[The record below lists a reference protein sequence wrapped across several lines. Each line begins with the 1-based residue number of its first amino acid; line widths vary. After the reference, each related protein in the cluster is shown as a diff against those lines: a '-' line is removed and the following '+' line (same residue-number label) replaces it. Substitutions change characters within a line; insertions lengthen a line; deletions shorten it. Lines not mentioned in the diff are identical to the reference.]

1 MGDPNA
7 PGPDYLDA
15 DSDED
20 IDDDFLYHL
29 YQGGDLLRA
38 NRVVEAK
45 DHLEKAFALKPANPS
60 GQNLL
65 GLVYF
70 KLGLFHRAADIY
82 QKLIDRFPEDPTLR
96 VNLAMVHLK
105 ADQLDDAEAGLL
117 HAIDLSPDHKSAHR
131 YLGLVLV
138 RKGDTQVARDHFV
151 KAGVKHVD
159 RLIAEDSGEDLSLQR
174 QQAME
179 QAQRKALAEVAE
191 EGFKELEEK
200 EIPFRE
206 AGPGTLSGVEK
217 QGRVTADGSKPGED
231 ALEPERWQTR
241 EHGKSVESQSAEDSD
256 DSGGK
261 AFTEEGAN
269 ILVRCDGLIYCRLGT
284 VDWVEG
290 DLKFSAVF
298 KRFGGQETRHP
309 FDRGDSAMAL
319 VEGSGLLRLRPP
331 PEMQYLV
338 LQHGGE
344 PGYYTEERVV
354 AFTDTPSWENGRL
367 PSANGSDLS
376 IFHLLGETSLIVSV
390 PSSLVRRQL
399 SGERRVCMP
408 VDRLLGWSGSLVPR
422 LFEAEPPLPGQLWI
436 ELTGKGEILTLA

>member
-15 DSDED
+15 DLDED

-45 DHLEKAFALKPANPS
+45 DHLEKAFGLKPANPR

-70 KLGLFHRAADIY
+70 KLGLFRRAADIY

-117 HAIDLSPDHKSAHR
+117 HAIDLSPDHRSAHR

-138 RKGDTQVARDHFV
+138 RKGDTEVARDHFV
-151 KAGVKHVD
+151 KAGVKHID
-159 RLIAEDSGEDLSLQR
+159 RLIAEDGGDELSHQR
-174 QQAME
+174 QQAIE
-179 QAQRKALAEVAE
+179 QAQNKALAEVAD
-191 EGFKELEEK
+191 EGFKELEDK

-206 AGPGTLSGVEK
+206 VGPGNKSAAE
-217 QGRVTADGSKPGED
+217 DGPMKTEHG
-231 ALEPERWQTR
+231 LESESWQTR
-241 EHGKSVESQSAEDSD
+241 ESGKSEESQSAEDSD
-256 DSGGK
+256 DSSGA
-261 AFTEEGAN
+261 AFTEEGDN
-269 ILVRCDGLIYCRLGT
+269 ILVRCDGFTYCRLGT
-284 VDWVEG
+284 VHWVEG

-309 FDRGDSAMAL
+309 FDRGDRAMAL
-319 VEGSGLLRLRPP
+319 VEGTGVLRLRPP

-344 PGYYTEERVV
+344 PGYYAEERVI
-354 AFTDTPSWENGRL
+354 AFTDTPAWENGRL
-367 PSANGSDLS
+367 PSGNGSDLS
-376 IFHLLGETSLIVSV
+376 IFHLFGQTSLIVSV
-390 PSSLVRRQL
+390 PSSLIARQL
-399 SGERRVCMP
+399 SGQRRVCMP
-408 VDRLLGWSGSLVPR
+408 IERLVGWSGSLVPR